1 VADQPKDAQAAAGD
15 AAAAEP
21 AVGPTAA
28 AEPDEPTISAEEA
41 QAAATDALDE
51 LTMPSDDEAVAGAT
65 PGVGVESAEEVLEE
79 AEPDYK
85 DLYLR
90 ASADMDNLRKR
101 ARRDVG
107 AAEARGIGRLA
118 RELLPALDNLERAL
132 QAAEADPD
140 RSAAATQGPGEGSGE
155 HGMTA
160 GIRLVQAEF
169 VGALTRAGI
178 VIEDPMGWPF
188 DPHRHEALAQAP
200 VEGTPA
206 GVVVE
211 VYQPGYVLGD
221 AVLRPA
227 RVVVSG

>member
-1 VADQPKDAQAAAGD
+1 VADKPTPEQAAAGSSAAADAPDDTPLSAEDAQAAA
-15 AAAAEP
+15 
-21 AVGPTAA
+21 
-28 AEPDEPTISAEEA
+28 S
-41 QAAATDALDE
+41 DALDE
-51 LTMPSDDEAVAGAT
+51 LTMPPEADFVPAAAPADE
-65 PGVGVESAEEVLEE
+65 VESAEEVLEE

-107 AAEARGIGRLA
+107 VAEARGIGRMA

-132 QAAEADPD
+132 QAAEAHTDP
-140 RSAAATQGPGEGSGE
+140 SAAPVQGTGEDRGE
-155 HGMTA
+155 HEMTK
-160 GIRLVQAEF
+160 GIRLVQADF

-178 VIEDPMGWPF
+178 TIEDPQGRPF

-200 VEGTPA
+200 VENTPP

-211 VYQPGYVLGD
+211 VYQPGYLLGD
-221 AVLRPA
+221 TVLRPA

>member
-1 VADQPKDAQAAAGD
+1 VVDQPKDAQAAA
-15 AAAAEP
+15 EP
-21 AVGPTAA
+21 SAA
-28 AEPDEPTISAEEA
+28 AEPDAGPPAAPEPDDAPPISAEEA

-51 LTMPSDDEAVAGAT
+51 LTMPSGDDAVAGAA
-65 PGVGVESAEEVLEE
+65 PDGGVESAEEVLEE

-140 RSAAATQGPGEGSGE
+140 RSAAPTQGAGFGD
-155 HGMTA
+155 HAMTK

-178 VIEDPMGWPF
+178 AIEDPMGWPF

>member
-1 VADQPKDAQAAAGD
+1 MTDQSQPEQAAANS

-21 AVGPTAA
+21 V
-28 AEPDEPTISAEEA
+28 EPPLSAEEA
-41 QAAATDALDE
+41 QTAATDALDE
-51 LTMPSDDEAVAGAT
+51 ITMPSAADDVADAT
-65 PGVGVESAEEVLEE
+65 PGVDVESAEEVLEE
-79 AEPDYK
+79 EGEPAADYK

-107 AAEARGIGRLA
+107 AATDRGIGKLA
-118 RELLPALDNLERAL
+118 RELLPAIDNLERAL
-132 QAAEADPD
+132 QAAEAAEDATH
-140 RSAAATQGPGEGSGE
+140 RSASPPQGAGGA
-155 HGMTA
+155 HDITK
-160 GIRLVQAEF
+160 GIRLVQAEL

-178 VIEDPMGWPF
+178 SIEDPKGRPF

-200 VEGTPA
+200 VEGTAA
-206 GVVVE
+206 GIVVE

>member
-1 VADQPKDAQAAAGD
+1 MAASS
-15 AAAAEP
+15 P
-21 AVGPTAA
+21 PRRSSKRPSPTTRTSTCARR
-28 AEPDEPTISAEEA
+28 PTW
-41 QAAATDALDE
+41 T
-51 LTMPSDDEAVAGAT
+51 TC
-65 PGVGVESAEEVLEE
+65 
-79 AEPDYK
+79 
-85 DLYLR
+85 
-90 ASADMDNLRKR
+90 ASARV
-101 ARRDVG
+101 ATS
-107 AAEARGIGRLA
+107 AP
-118 RELLPALDNLERAL
+118 PALDNLERAL

-140 RSAAATQGPGEGSGE
+140 RSAAPTQGAGFGD
-155 HGMTA
+155 HAMTK

-178 VIEDPMGWPF
+178 AIEDPMGWPF

>member
-1 VADQPKDAQAAAGD
+1 VADQPTPEQGAAGSSAAADAPDTPLSAEDAQAAA
-15 AAAAEP
+15 
-21 AVGPTAA
+21 
-28 AEPDEPTISAEEA
+28 S
-41 QAAATDALDE
+41 DALDE
-51 LTMPSDDEAVAGAT
+51 LTMPPEADFVPAAAPADE
-65 PGVGVESAEEVLEE
+65 VESAEEVLEE

-107 AAEARGIGRLA
+107 VAEARGIGRLA

-132 QAAEADPD
+132 QAAEAE
-140 RSAAATQGPGEGSGE
+140 EGVGE
-155 HGMTA
+155 HEITK

-169 VGALTRAGI
+169 AGALSRAGI
-178 VIEDPMGWPF
+178 VIEDPKGQPF

-200 VEGTPA
+200 VEGAPP

>member
-1 VADQPKDAQAAAGD
+1 MADQPKHSQAPTGPP
-15 AAAAEP
+15 AAAEP
-21 AVGPTAA
+21 AAP
-28 AEPDEPTISAEEA
+28 PISAEEA

-51 LTMPSDDEAVAGAT
+51 LTMPSAEDAVADAT
-65 PGVGVESAEEVLEE
+65 PGVDVESAEEVLEE

-132 QAAEADPD
+132 QAAEAHTH
-140 RSAAATQGPGEGSGE
+140 RSASPAQGTGEGSGE
-155 HGMTA
+155 HEMTT

-178 VIEDPMGWPF
+178 AIEDPMGWPF

>member
-1 VADQPKDAQAAAGD
+1 MAEQQSSPEQAAAES
-15 AAAAEP
+15 AAAGFPPGEAGGAGAGPVPAPPPGAEEAPSAADGDPAADAPPPAEP
-21 AVGPTAA
+21 AP
-28 AEPDEPTISAEEA
+28 
-41 QAAATDALDE
+41 
-51 LTMPSDDEAVAGAT
+51 
-65 PGVGVESAEEVLEE
+65 

-101 ARRDVG
+101 SRRDVG
-107 AAEARGIGRLA
+107 LAQERGVGRLA
-118 RELLPALDNLERAL
+118 KELLPAIDNLERAL
-132 QAAEADPD
+132 QAAEAE
-140 RSAAATQGPGEGSGE
+140 EGAGE
-155 HGMTA
+155 HVITK

-178 VIEDPMGWPF
+178 TIEDPRGQPF

-200 VEGTPA
+200 TEGVAA

-211 VYQPGYVLGD
+211 VYQPGYVLGEQ
-221 AVLRPA
+221 VLRAA

>member
-1 VADQPKDAQAAAGD
+1 MADQSQPDQAAAAD
-15 AAAAEP
+15 SAAAEP
-21 AVGPTAA
+21 VEAPL
-28 AEPDEPTISAEEA
+28 SAEEA

-51 LTMPSDDEAVAGAT
+51 ITMPAEAEAT
-65 PGVGVESAEEVLEE
+65 PGVDVESAEEAHGEGIE
-79 AEPDYK
+79 AAVPPDYK

-107 AAEARGIGRLA
+107 AATERGIGRLA
-118 RELLPALDNLERAL
+118 RELLPAIDNLERAL
-132 QAAEADPD
+132 QAAEA
-140 RSAAATQGPGEGSGE
+140 QEGAGE
-155 HGMTA
+155 HDITK

-178 VIEDPMGWPF
+178 SIEDPQGQPF
-188 DPHRHEALAQAP
+188 DPHRHEALAQTP
-200 VEGTPA
+200 VEGAAA
-206 GVVVE
+206 GIVVE

>member
-1 VADQPKDAQAAAGD
+1 VADQPTPEQAAAGSSAAADAPDLPLSAEDAQAAA
-15 AAAAEP
+15 
-21 AVGPTAA
+21 
-28 AEPDEPTISAEEA
+28 S
-41 QAAATDALDE
+41 DALDE
-51 LTMPSDDEAVAGAT
+51 LTMPPEADFVPPAAPADE
-65 PGVGVESAEEVLEE
+65 VESAEEVLEE
-79 AEPDYK
+79 AEADYK

-107 AAEARGIGRLA
+107 VAEARGIGRLA

-132 QAAEADPD
+132 EAAEAE
-140 RSAAATQGPGEGSGE
+140 EGVGE
-155 HGMTA
+155 HEITK

-169 VGALTRAGI
+169 AGALSRAGI
-178 VIEDPMGWPF
+178 AIEDPKGQPF

-200 VEGTPA
+200 LEGTPP

-211 VYQPGYVLGD
+211 VYQPGYMLGD